1 MEIFRRTGYG
11 GLLQIYQAFGIPFE
25 TVPSTTLNE
34 RLSIQANAVL
44 GVNEMPRVRYMSL
57 GIGGHKGKVG
67 ADGIS
72 LIDPVQHQA
81 TDGGPYKIFPWA
93 VREVTNDFTA
103 VEREKYGMRRVE
115 IIGGVNY
122 YVYYLRRI
130 DVTNLSPKLVTKEI
144 VSNVTTTVDFVPT
157 SQNLSPEQPTIP
169 NGGANVVDGKFL
181 QAIATLEVVFSASE
195 VEEILNA
202 STILYGSEDYALISE
217 LGLVSG
223 VDRSVNGNNGLYTE
237 VIAAQTFTH
246 INTLLP
252 MKSQRGGFTTTL
264 DVGATEPMFHL
275 TTP

>member
-1 MEIFRRTGYG
+1 
-11 GLLQIYQAFGIPFE
+11 
-25 TVPSTTLNE
+25 
-34 RLSIQANAVL
+34 
-44 GVNEMPRVRYMSL
+44 
-57 GIGGHKGKVG
+57 
-67 ADGIS
+67 
-72 LIDPVQHQA
+72 
-81 TDGGPYKIFPWA
+81 
-93 VREVTNDFTA
+93 
-103 VEREKYGMRRVE
+103 
-115 IIGGVNY
+115 
-122 YVYYLRRI
+122 
-130 DVTNLSPKLVTKEI
+130 
-144 VSNVTTTVDFVPT
+144 
-157 SQNLSPEQPTIP
+157 
-169 NGGANVVDGKFL
+169 
-181 QAIATLEVVFSASE
+181 VVFSASE